1 MTTQDPAAYSGPIV
15 TVPAPVRLLG
25 KVVVSIA
32 VVVGVLYNLA
42 GFPPLRDFGF
52 PYRIDLDVYRIGGG
66 ALLDGIDLYGVL
78 PRTFYD
84 IPLPFTYPP
93 LAAISF
99 SPMALIPLNAAG
111 TIMSLMSMGT
121 LAVTVFVV
129 LRALVPLRLSTT
141 LWFTAAICAGAFAL
155 EPVWST
161 FDYGQINI
169 VLMCLVTV
177 DVLLKKTPWP
187 RGTLIGAVTAIKL
200 TPAVFV
206 LYFLVKRDYRA
217 AIATGVSFLV
227 FTAIGFAI
235 TFSNSVRYW
244 TEVLIDSSRIGNPP
258 YISNQS
264 ITGMLARLGMAES
277 TRTMLWIALSAVV
290 LAVAAVAIHR
300 ALRARQPV
308 LALCVNAVLGLLVS
322 PVSWSHHWVWA
333 VPLMAALGYVALTCR
348 SIVFAVLVIAGV
360 ALMHYPAHW
369 RLGQGR
375 WNGLGWPVQDQL
387 IASSYV
393 WWGLACIVAVA
404 LLPDG
409 RVRRPSSREIETKP
423 AQSPA

>member
-1 MTTQDPAAYSGPIV
+1 MSTPTPTEYSGP
-15 TVPAPVRLLG
+15 TVSVPGPVRLLG
-25 KVVVSIA
+25 KVVVSVA
-32 VVVGVLYNLA
+32 VVVGILYNLA
-42 GFPPLRDFGF
+42 GFPPLREFGF

-66 ALLDGIDLYGVL
+66 ALLHGVDLYGPL

-99 SPMALIPLNAAG
+99 SPMAAIPLNAAG

-121 LAVTVFVV
+121 LAITVFVA
-129 LRALVPLRLSTT
+129 LRALVTLTVSTT
-141 LWFTAAICAGAFAL
+141 LWITAAVGAVAFAL

-169 VLMCLVTV
+169 VLMCLVTL

-206 LYFLVKRDYRA
+206 LYFLVKRDYRSA
-217 AIATGVSFLV
+217 VVTGISFLV

-264 ITGMLARLGMAES
+264 ITGLLARLGMDES
-277 TRTMLWIALSAVV
+277 LRTKLWIVISAVV
-290 LAVAAVAIHR
+290 LAIAVVAIHR
-300 ALRARQPV
+300 ALRAGQPL

-333 VPLMAALGYVALTCR
+333 VPLMVALGYVALTRR
-348 SIVFAVLVIAGV
+348 SVVFAALVVSGIL
-360 ALMHYPAHW
+360 LMHYPAHW

-375 WNGLGWPVQDQL
+375 WNGLDWPLQDQM

-409 RVRRPSSREIETKP
+409 RVRRPSRPEVETRP
-423 AQSPA
+423 APSPA